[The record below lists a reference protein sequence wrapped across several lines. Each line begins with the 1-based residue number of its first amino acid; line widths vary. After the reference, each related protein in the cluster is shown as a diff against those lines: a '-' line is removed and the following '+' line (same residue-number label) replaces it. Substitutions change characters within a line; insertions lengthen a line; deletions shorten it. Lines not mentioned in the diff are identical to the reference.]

1 MHSPAGRT
9 PAGGGGRKNCVAA
22 GGACSASDATLLPR
36 LAATACGLLQTSQ
49 EDCAMQSKPPS
60 SSEVVSAVAS
70 AVDDQLLS
78 TVGVA
83 PADAT
88 PAELMQAV
96 SQLARRQLSQRWV
109 ATQAEQHA
117 AKARRVYY
125 FSMEFL
131 MGRTLSN
138 ALAALDLRSDVA
150 AAMSAHAQ
158 RLEDVAECEPDAALG
173 NGGLGRLAACFLDS
187 MATLGLPSFGY
198 GIRYEY
204 GMFAQEIQNGAQVE
218 YPDPWLADGTAWEW
232 PRAAITY
239 PVRFGGWVE
248 HTGPQGQQRAV
259 WRAAAEVAAKACD
272 MVIPGHGTQRVSTL
286 RLWKALAPAH
296 IDLNAF
302 NTGDYARAASVKNEY
317 ENISW
322 VLYPNDSTPAG
333 RELRLRQE
341 YFFVAASMQDL
352 LARHLSENPSL
363 ENLAEKVAIHLNDTH
378 PAIGVAE
385 LMRLLCDEHEMP
397 WASAWS
403 LCGRVFSYTNHT
415 LMPEALETWPV
426 GLMQHVLPRHL
437 EIILRI
443 NQELLDLAATHRPGD
458 TAFLASLSL
467 IDERG
472 ERRVRMANLSVVGSH
487 KVNGVSALHSEL
499 LVQTIFKD
507 FASLWPERFTNMTN
521 GVTPR
526 RWLAQANPG
535 LAALLDRRIGSGWRL
550 DLAQL
555 EALRAHMGDAA
566 FRDEFM
572 AAKRTNKERLTAFIE
587 RGTGVAVNPASLFD
601 VQVKRIHEYKRQL
614 LNVLHVVTRYQA
626 ILANPQADWVP
637 RTVIFAGKAA
647 SSYATA
653 KSIIRLIHDVGAV
666 VNNDPRVGDRLKV
679 VFIPNYGVS
688 VAEVVMPGADLSE
701 QISTAG
707 TEASGTGNMKLALN
721 GALTIG
727 TDDGANI
734 EIRQNVGDENI
745 FIFGLKTPEVLA
757 LRQSGYQPMRSYEN
771 TPPLKAVLDAI
782 AAGVFSPDEPGRYRG
797 LVDSLL
803 WGGDHYLL
811 LADYTSY
818 VATQLRVDA
827 LYRQPAQWAQR
838 AIANVAGMG
847 AFSSDRT
854 IGAYAREIWGIE
866 PERR

>member
-1 MHSPAGRT
+1 MRPIAWTVIRIITQRSAEGARPMPTHLPSTQGLAGRI
-9 PAGGGGRKNCVAA
+9 
-22 GGACSASDATLLPR
+22 
-36 LAATACGLLQTSQ
+36 
-49 EDCAMQSKPPS
+49 
-60 SSEVVSAVAS
+60 
-70 AVDDQLLS
+70 DDQLLDL
-78 TVGVA
+78 VGVT
-83 PADAT
+83 PADAVPT
-88 PAELMQAV
+88 ELMQAV
-96 SQLARRQLSQRWV
+96 SQVAREQLSNRWV
-109 ATQAEQHA
+109 ETQAANRA

-125 FSMEFL
+125 LSMEFL
-131 MGRTLSN
+131 MGRTLGN
-138 ALAALDLRSDVA
+138 ALAALDLQGDA
-150 AAMSAHAQ
+150 AQAMAARAQ
-158 RLEDVAECEPDAALG
+158 RLEDVADTEPDAALG

-204 GMFAQEIQNGAQVE
+204 GMFAQEIKRGCQVE
-218 YPDPWLADGTAWEW
+218 HPDPWLEDGTAWEF
-232 PRAAITY
+232 PRAGITY
-239 PVRFGGWVE
+239 PVHFGGWVE
-248 HTGPQGQQRAV
+248 HSQVGGVDRAL
-259 WRAAAEVAAKACD
+259 WRPSAEVAAKAFD
-272 MVIPGHGTQRVSTL
+272 MVIPGSGTPKVSTL
-286 RLWKALAPAH
+286 RLWKAAAPAH

-302 NTGDYARAASVKNEY
+302 NTGDYARAASAKNEY

-341 YFFVAASMQDL
+341 YFFVAASLQDL
-352 LARHLSENPSL
+352 VKRHLTEHGSL
-363 ENLAEKVAIHLNDTH
+363 ANLADKVAIHLNDTH

-385 LMRLLCDEHEMP
+385 LMRLLCDEHAVP
-397 WASAWS
+397 WAAAWA

-426 GLMQHVLPRHL
+426 ALMQQVLPRHL
-437 EIILRI
+437 EIIFRI
-443 NQELLDLAATHRPGD
+443 NQELLDMAAQHRPGD
-458 TAFLASLSL
+458 SGFLARLSL
-467 IDERG
+467 IDESG
-472 ERRVRMANLSVVGSH
+472 ERRVRMANLSIVGSH

-526 RWLAQANPG
+526 RWLAQANPD
-535 LAALLDRRIGSGWRL
+535 LSALLDRTLGTAWRSDL
-550 DLAQL
+550 DAL
-555 EALRAHMGDAA
+555 EALREHAGSAPFRAEFTAVKRANKARLAA
-566 FRDEFM
+566 
-572 AAKRTNKERLTAFIE
+572 LIE
-587 RGTGVAVNPASLFD
+587 RRCGVRVNADSLFD

-614 LNVLHVVTRYQA
+614 LNVLHAVTRYQA
-626 ILANPQADWVP
+626 ILANPQVDWVP
-637 RTVIFAGKAA
+637 RTIILAGKAA

-653 KSIIRLIHDVGAV
+653 KNIIRLIHDVGTV
-666 VNNDPRVGDRLKV
+666 VNNDPRVGARLKV

-688 VAEVVMPGADLSE
+688 VAETIMPGADLSE

-734 EIRQNVGDENI
+734 EIRQAVGDDNI

-757 LRQSGYQPMRSYEN
+757 LRQSGYQPMRYYEGN
-771 TPPLKAVLDAI
+771 PALKAVLDAI
-782 AAGVFSPDEPGRYRG
+782 SGGQFSPEEPGRYRG

-811 LADYTSY
+811 LADYASY
-818 VATQLRVDA
+818 VATQDRVDA
-827 LYRQPAQWAQR
+827 LYRLPDQWAQR

-854 IGAYAREIWGIE
+854 IREYATQIWNVL
-866 PERR
+866 PEAG